1 MFILKTCHIL
11 YRFSVYMCVYI
22 VIQIIMIQSIIPNLQ
37 GQWVVFLVKK
47 FITHL
52 NLFKMKCL

>member
-11 YRFSVYMCVYI
+11 YRFSVYI